1 MKLVLASAS
10 PRRSELLL
18 QMGLDFE
25 TKTVDIDETP
35 VEGEKPRAYVSRL
48 ALEKARAARKF
59 YQQNNVLILGSDT
72 AVIIGNEILG
82 KPVDKQ
88 HAYDM
93 LMKLSGKTH
102 TVLTSVALVGKK
114 ETCIISESAV
124 TFSAIT
130 DEEFEWYWATGE
142 SNGKAGAYAIQGK
155 AAMFIKHIEGSFS
168 GVMGLPIFETNQLLK
183 EQGYYLA

>member
-25 TKTVDIDETP
+25 IKAVDIDETP
-35 VEGEKPRAYVSRL
+35 MADEEPRAYVSRL
-48 ALEKARAARKF
+48 ALAKAQAAGKF
-59 YQQNNVLILGSDT
+59 YQLNNVLILGSDT

-82 KPVDKQ
+82 KPVDKE
-88 HAYDM
+88 HAHDM

-102 TVLTSVALVGKK
+102 TVLTSVALLGAK
-114 ETCIISESAV
+114 ERCIVSKNEV
-124 TFSAIT
+124 TFSTIT
-130 DEEFEWYWATGE
+130 DVDFEEYWATGE

-155 AAMFIKHIEGSFS
+155 AALFIKRIEGSFS

-183 EQGYYLA
+183 DAGFYPA

>member
-25 TKTVDIDETP
+25 TKAVDIDETP
-35 VEGEKPRAYVSRL
+35 IEGEAPRVYVRRL
-48 ALEKARAARKF
+48 AVEKARAARKF

-72 AVIIGNEILG
+72 SVIIGNEILG

-88 HAYDM
+88 HAHIM

-102 TVLTSVALVGKK
+102 TVLTSVALLGNK
-114 ETCIISESAV
+114 ETCIVSESKV
-124 TFSAIT
+124 TFSIIT
-130 DEEFEWYWATGE
+130 DVDFEEYWATGE
-142 SNGKAGAYAIQGK
+142 STGKAGAYAIQGK
-155 AAMFIKHIEGSFS
+155 AALFIKRIEGSFS

-183 EQGYYLA
+183 NEGFYLE